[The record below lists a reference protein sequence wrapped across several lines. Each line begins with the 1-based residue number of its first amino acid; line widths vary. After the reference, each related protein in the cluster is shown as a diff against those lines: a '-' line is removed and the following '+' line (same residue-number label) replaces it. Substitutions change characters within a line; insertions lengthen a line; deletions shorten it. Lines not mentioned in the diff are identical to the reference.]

1 MQEQANTICTP
12 QNHVKSN
19 INIKCVLTFMGG
31 VHGSWKISVQSVWT
45 LLRLKVTCLT

>member
-19 INIKCVLTFMGG
+19 INIKCVLTFMG
-31 VHGSWKISVQSVWT
+31 SMDPERSVYSQCGLYWG
-45 LLRLKVTCLT
+45 